1 MSSFFDELFA
11 DRIRMELLS
20 LRFIGWFFTLVPAA
34 ALLIGA
40 LILYRLY
47 RAGGLARW
55 YAEQS
60 LWNDI
65 NLLAIWAAGMLGGIG
80 VLKEKSW
87 ALWVLEFFC
96 WVLCVLVIM
105 SGAYRLVALKRA
117 AGETRVNWVTAVAGV
132 VVVALPI
139 LAFCGVTILT
149 LRSDVAR
156 QTLTG

>member
-1 MSSFFDELFA
+1 
-11 DRIRMELLS
+11 MELLT

-34 ALLIGA
+34 ALSIGA
-40 LILYRLY
+40 LILFRLF
-47 RAGGLARW
+47 RAGGLARR

-60 LWNDI
+60 LWNDL

-80 VLKEKSW
+80 VLREKSW
-87 ALWVLEFFC
+87 ALWLLEFFC
-96 WVLCVLVIM
+96 WVLCVLVLM
-105 SGAYRLVALKRA
+105 SGAHRLYALKRT
-117 AGETRVNWVTAVAGV
+117 AGETRVKWVTAVAGV

-139 LAFCGVTILT
+139 LAFCGATILT

>member
-1 MSSFFDELFA
+1 
-11 DRIRMELLS
+11 MELLS

-60 LWNDI
+60 LWNDL

-139 LAFCGVTILT
+139 LAFCGATILT

>member
-1 MSSFFDELFA
+1 
-11 DRIRMELLS
+11 MELLS

-60 LWNDI
+60 LWNDL

-96 WVLCVLVIM
+96 WVLCVLVLL
-105 SGAYRLVALKRA
+105 SSAYRLYALKDVP
-117 AGETRVNWVTAVAGV
+117 EKTPHSWMLAVSGILLL
-132 VVVALPI
+132 ALPI
-139 LAFCGVTILT
+139 LAFCGATIFT
-149 LRSDVAR
+149 LHSDVAR
-156 QTLTG
+156 QALTG

>member
-1 MSSFFDELFA
+1 
-11 DRIRMELLS
+11 MEPLS

-40 LILYRLY
+40 LILFRLFN
-47 RAGGLARW
+47 AGGLARR

-60 LWNDI
+60 LWNDL
-65 NLLAIWAAGMLGGIG
+65 NLIAIWTAGMMGGIG
-80 VLKEKSW
+80 VLREKSW
-87 ALWVLEFFC
+87 ALWLLELFC

-105 SGAYRLVALKRA
+105 SGAHRLVALKRA

-139 LAFCGVTILT
+139 LALCGATILT
-149 LRSDVAR
+149 LRSDAAR
-156 QTLTG
+156 QALTG